1 MMRLLFRE
9 SPSKLSPLELLPRIM
24 SASDDCFLLESATG
38 PSHSARYSFLGAS
51 PSAKAVCRGDTISF
65 DGGRRKQRIDEFLRE
80 EMALRKTRKRI
91 PFPYA
96 GGFVGYFSYDIIRS
110 FEKLPDMHEPSSF
123 PDAELGLFEDGFI
136 YDNLEEKLFYF
147 STGDDRERE
156 LIGDHAE
163 EEDVSYSSI
172 SAHPGKD
179 AYLNAVDRAREYIV
193 DGDIFQVVL
202 SRRLVVERM
211 KGMISFYRRLKEV
224 NPSPYMYFVKFG
236 DRTVIGS
243 SPETLVRVESRKVVT
258 YPIAG
263 TRPVS
268 ANRKENNRL
277 RTELLNNEKEKAEHN
292 MLVDLARNDV
302 GRVSDFGT
310 VHVPEYMNV
319 ERYSHVQHIVS
330 RVEGRLSRSRT
341 PVDAL
346 FSIFPA
352 GTVSGAPKIRAM
364 EIIEELEPFRRGP
377 YAGAVGYYSFN
388 GCLDSAI
395 AIRTLFCDRD
405 RAFLQAGGGIVYDS
419 DPEKEFAETENKM
432 GALLSV
438 YGGGR
443 R

>member
-1 MMRLLFRE
+1 MLLLFRQ
-9 SPSKLSPLELLPRIM
+9 SLSRLKPLELLPRIM
-24 SASDDCFLLESATG
+24 SASEDCFLLESATG
-38 PSHSARYSFLGAS
+38 PAHSARYSFLGAS
-51 PSAKAVCRGDTISF
+51 PSVKAVCNGDTVSF
-65 DGGRRKQRIDEFLRE
+65 DGRKRKQRIDRFLEE
-80 EMALRKTRKRI
+80 EMAQRKMRRRI
-91 PFPYA
+91 PFPYT
-96 GGFVGYFSYDIIRS
+96 GGFVGYFSYDVIRS
-110 FEKLPDMHEPSSF
+110 FEKLPDKHSPSSF

-156 LIGDHAE
+156 LIGNDAVH
-163 EEDVSYSSI
+163 EDVSYGSMSS
-172 SAHPGKD
+172 HPQKSR
-179 AYLNAVDRAREYIV
+179 YLDAVDRAKEYIV

-202 SRRLVVERM
+202 SRRRVVDGM
-211 KGMISFYRRLKEV
+211 KGMISFYRRLKAV

-243 SPETLVRVESRKVVT
+243 SPETLVRVEGRKIVT

-263 TRPVS
+263 TRPAS
-268 ANRKENNRL
+268 KDKKENDRL
-277 RTELLNNEKEKAEHN
+277 RTELLNDEKEKAEHN

-310 VHVPEYMNV
+310 VRVPEYMNV

-330 RVEGRLSRSRT
+330 RVEGRLSSSKT

-388 GCLDSAI
+388 GYLDSAI
-395 AIRTLFCDRD
+395 SIRTLFCERD

-419 DPEKEFAETENKM
+419 DPEKEFTETENKM

-438 YGGGR
+438 YGR
-443 R
+443 DRT